1 MVQSGICCATLKDN
15 KALMKMGLGLVLVG
29 HVNFLLGALVHG
41 VVYRHITVR
50 VQAPMMV
57 YAVSNVIAIV
67 AGLLG
72 IISGIVAIVLSKNK
86 KNRTLQWVLLVFGF
100 LAGLIAL
107 AAAVALSVSVVE
119 AIIYQG
125 ESLLKQCNFK
135 DSDDA
140 DSSSSITYECPFDPT
155 RLYSTTIILWVP
167 LILMC
172 VVEMVFSFRC
182 SAVCCSF
189 LYLCPCRRKPTQARR
204 VRLFITGLIGED
216 DEGSVMHGGQIQIN
230 KASLWTFQSSG
241 VRLSKQKKNTMCPK
255 SLPIP

>member
-1 MVQSGICCATLKDN
+1 MVQSGICCANLKDN

-204 VRLFITGLIGED
+204 VRIQKAVEVPPRPPAED
-216 DEGSVMHGGQIQIN
+216 GDSDTAAEPAEQEELLDSG
-230 KASLWTFQSSG
+230 AAAEQSDW
-241 VRLSKQKKNTMCPK
+241 L
-255 SLPIP
+255 